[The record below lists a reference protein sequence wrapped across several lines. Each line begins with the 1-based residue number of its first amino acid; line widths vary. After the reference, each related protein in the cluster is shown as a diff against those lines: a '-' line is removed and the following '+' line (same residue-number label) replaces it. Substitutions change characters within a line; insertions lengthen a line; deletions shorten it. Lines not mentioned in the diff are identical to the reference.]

1 MTKLNEAEKTK
12 KEAKETKNKEAV
24 KKDKKKETK
33 KEKKGLLKKI
43 KTYFKGVKTEISRIR
58 WTKGKDLLKY
68 SITTVV
74 FIVFFGLFFYVIDLL
89 VALLRSSL

>member
-1 MTKLNEAEKTK
+1 MAKLNEAEKTK
-12 KEAKETKNKEAV
+12 KEAKEIKNKEAV
-24 KKDKKKETK
+24 KKDKKKET
-33 KEKKGLLKKI
+33 KKGLLKKI